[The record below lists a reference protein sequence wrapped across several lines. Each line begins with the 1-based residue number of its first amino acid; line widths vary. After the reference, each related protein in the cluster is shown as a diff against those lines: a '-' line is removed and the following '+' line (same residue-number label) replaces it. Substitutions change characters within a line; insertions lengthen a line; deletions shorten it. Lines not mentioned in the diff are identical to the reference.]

1 MTAELFIHP
10 LTSNPTAP
18 AQLEAR
24 VQDLTTALIEAC
36 DIQVP
41 VRVEHTGES
50 EDGRELGIF
59 IDGPRVATVEYGRRE
74 RLRIDQ
80 REVDEREQFGEPHG
94 YPQRWLARPTR
105 TCGKNSN
112 PRSRMSILKL

>member
-18 AQLEAR
+18 AQLETR
-24 VQDLTTALIEAC
+24 VQDLAIHLLEASG
-36 DIQVP
+36 IRVS
-41 VRVEHTGES
+41 VRVQHTGES

-59 IDGPRVATVEYGRRE
+59 IDGTWTATVEYGRRE

-105 TCGKNSN
+105 TCGKNSK